1 MTPTR
6 TSTTQTQPDAVVWI
20 DERHALIARHE
31 PDGQIS
37 SVEIRRLARPENR
50 FLAQVV
56 HEIAGRGPVMM
67 IGAES
72 IRLELERRYVAV
84 SHRPDRL
91 IAPSA
96 RATAAGDQ
104 IARGLD
110 RLAA

>member
-1 MTPTR
+1 
-6 TSTTQTQPDAVVWI
+6 
-20 DERHALIARHE
+20 
-31 PDGQIS
+31 
-37 SVEIRRLARPENR
+37 
-50 FLAQVV
+50 
-56 HEIAGRGPVMM
+56 M